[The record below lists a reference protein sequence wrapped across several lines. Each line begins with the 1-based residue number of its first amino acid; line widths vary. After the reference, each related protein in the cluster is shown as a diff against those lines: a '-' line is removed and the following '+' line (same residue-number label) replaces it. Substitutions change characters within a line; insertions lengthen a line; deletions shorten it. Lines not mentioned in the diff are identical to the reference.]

1 MSGLE
6 RGMLGWSGAF
16 CAGEAAREKALYH
29 ADQLTGLPR
38 GRGRKREDRQ
48 PRTATP
54 PEAQGKRGPRF
65 CALFYGVSFFERGP
79 ARNRVVFINSG
90 RGRGKKGALAESRG
104 AADLALFLRSF
115 SAAKCEGRELPP
127 KDALLMKT
135 TRFLAGTP
143 SFSATEARRRV
154 PLAQTSARKRA
165 EQPRAGD

>member
-29 ADQLTGLPR
+29 AEQLTGLPR

-48 PRTATP
+48 PHTATP

-65 CALFYGVSFFERGP
+65 CALFYSVSFFERGP

-90 RGRGKKGALAESRG
+90 KGCGKRGPLPESRDT
-104 AADLALFLRSF
+104 ADLALCLRSL
-115 SAAKCEGRELPP
+115 ADAK
-127 KDALLMKT
+127 
-135 TRFLAGTP
+135 
-143 SFSATEARRRV
+143 
-154 PLAQTSARKRA
+154 
-165 EQPRAGD
+165 